1 MRPNLSTLAGLTVL
15 ALACHSAWSAEPTD
29 PIRFE
34 ISRFDVSG
42 NTLLAQQEV
51 EAAVA
56 PFAGAGRDFGDVQR
70 ALEALE
76 AVYHKKGYNVVTV
89 QLPEQELNGGV
100 VRLIVIQSK
109 IGKITVTGNTVFD
122 EANIR

>member
-1 MRPNLSTLAGLTVL
+1 MGRPCLPWTIITMTQPITRLFASTLMAFAVS
-15 ALACHSAWSAEPTD
+15 SAWSAEPTD

-109 IGKITVTGNTVFD
+109 IG
-122 EANIR
+122 